1 MTGGFSSIHPGV
13 AALYFGGMLLLIM
26 WLSHPAYL
34 LTALACMLLLNFLLD
49 GGEGLKKSWRGYLLM
64 ALVVMVLNPLFS
76 SRGAT
81 ILGYFRNRPIT
92 RESIAYGITFAL
104 TLVTM
109 LMAFQAY
116 QRVIT
121 VDKFLYL
128 TGSVM
133 PRTAFVI
140 VMIMRLIPLMQRR
153 LKEIMAVAKTM
164 GRLQGKTRRQR
175 ISESMEQ
182 INTLLVW
189 TLEES
194 MHTATAMRASGYDT
208 GPRSTFRP
216 FRMETRDYWL
226 AGILSLGGIAL
237 TAGSLRGIGR
247 LDFFPVISGLPLH
260 MYHYTVFLLWSAVPI
275 IMDTG
280 EMIQWQIIKSKM

>member
-1 MTGGFSSIHPGV
+1 
-13 AALYFGGMLLLIM
+13 MLLLIM
-26 WLSHPAYL
+26 WLSHPVYL
-34 LTALACMLLLNFLLD
+34 LTALGCMLLLNFLLD
-49 GGEGLKKSWRGYLLM
+49 GGEGLKKRWRGYLLM

-92 RESIAYGITFAL
+92 RESIVYGITFSL

-153 LKEIMAVAKTM
+153 LKEIMAVAKTL

-175 ISESMEQ
+175 IRESMEQ
-182 INTLLVW
+182 LNTLLVW

-194 MHTATAMRASGYDT
+194 LHTATAMRASGYDT
-208 GPRSTFRP
+208 GPRSTFKP
-216 FRMETRDYWL
+216 YRMERRDIWL
-226 AGILSLGGIAL
+226 AGFLLLGGIAV
-237 TAGSLRGIGR
+237 TAGSLQGIGR
-247 LDFFPVISGLPLH
+247 LEFFPVISGMSLH
-260 MYHYTVFLLWSAVPI
+260 MFHYTVFLLWSTVPI

-280 EMIQWQIIKSKM
+280 EMIQWQLIKSKM

>member
-1 MTGGFSSIHPGV
+1 MIGGFASIHPGV
-13 AALYFGGMLLLIM
+13 AALYFGGILVLIM

-34 LTALACMLLLNFLLD
+34 LAALVCMLLLNVLLD
-49 GGEGLKKSWRGYLLM
+49 GGDGLKKSWRGYLFL

-92 RESIAYGITFAL
+92 RESMLYGITFAL

-109 LMAFQAY
+109 LLAFQAY

-153 LKEIMAVAKTM
+153 LKEIAAVAKTLS
-164 GRLQGKTRRQR
+164 RLEGKNRRQR
-175 ISESMEQ
+175 IRESMEQ

-194 MHTATAMRASGYDT
+194 LHTATAMRASGYDS
-208 GPRSTFRP
+208 GPRSSFQP
-216 FRMETRDYWL
+216 YRMECRDYWL
-226 AGILSLGGIAL
+226 AGILFLGGAVVA
-237 TAGSLRGIGR
+237 AGSLQGLGR
-247 LDFFPVISGLPLH
+247 LEFFPVITGMSLQPL
-260 MYHYTVFLLWSAVPI
+260 HYTVFLLWSTVPI
-275 IMDTG
+275 IMETG
-280 EMIQWQIIKSKM
+280 ELIQWQVIKSKM